1 MKKIIFIIFCLSF
14 IYSITAS
21 AITLDEA
28 IARIEKGAEKE
39 PENPNEKA
47 KSYMTNA
54 LNSAK
59 DSNEKISIAILSYLT
74 FEHKFL
80 TGYPN
85 YCQNIGVNLDNFKTI
100 FEKANTQVK
109 SKVYTLLGK
118 NKSFA
123 DLTKE
128 MLNAKDFINTE
139 NNSINAEFKQVTV
152 AGFSSDEM
160 CDIFNTKSSDDI
172 DINYKQIFTE
182 MTNMIMNYNDNA
194 PIIIE

>member
-1 MKKIIFIIFCLSF
+1 MKKTIFIIFCLSF
-14 IYSITAS
+14 IYSMNAS

-28 IARIEKGAEKE
+28 IAKIEKGAEKE
-39 PENPNEKA
+39 PESPSEKA
-47 KSYMTNA
+47 QNYMTNA

-80 TGYPN
+80 TGYTN
-85 YCQNIGVNLDNFKTI
+85 YCQNVGVNLDNFKTI
-100 FEKANTQVK
+100 FDKANAQVK
-109 SKVYTLLGK
+109 SKVYTLLEK

-139 NNSINAEFKQVTV
+139 NNSINEEFKQVTM

-182 MTNMIMNYNDNA
+182 MTNLIMNYNDNS
-194 PIIIE
+194 PIIIK